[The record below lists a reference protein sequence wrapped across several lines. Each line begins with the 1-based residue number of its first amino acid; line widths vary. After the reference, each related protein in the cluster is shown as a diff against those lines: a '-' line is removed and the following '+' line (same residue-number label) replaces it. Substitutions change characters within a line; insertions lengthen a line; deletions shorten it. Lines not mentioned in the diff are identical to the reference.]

1 MLLASLVVLLR
12 CAMALAHALVA
23 ISHRRADAVESEG
36 SAPPLVVLSELAAPF
51 VLALIT
57 LFVARGLAHGS
68 WGLPEGLPGV
78 FAVCAVVAW
87 AAWVAWAAGR
97 WLPMLAPRAGA
108 RPLVVNAAVRCAAA
122 GLVGVGVT
130 TWRLDGRGW
139 LRSRG
144 FSPRPCTPYPG
155 RRHDDAG
162 HRTQD
167 L

>member
-12 CAMALAHALVA
+12 CAVALAYALVA

-51 VLALIT
+51 ALALIT

-87 AAWVAWAAGR
+87 AAWAAGR
-97 WLPMLAPRAGA
+97 WLPVLAPRAGA

-130 TWRLDGRGW
+130 TW
-139 LRSRG
+139 
-144 FSPRPCTPYPG
+144 
-155 RRHDDAG
+155 
-162 HRTQD
+162 
-167 L
+167 